1 MASEL
6 GVDATSPTLYGY
18 LKVLINT
25 ILPDASEDEV
35 NAILCLRC
43 VVEDAPM
50 QQVDPD
56 VLEALFPVT
65 DLKVVEDNV
74 ELLVCRV
81 L

>member
-6 GVDATSPTLYGY
+6 DVDATSPTLYGY
-18 LKVLINT
+18 LNALINT
-25 ILPDASEDEV
+25 ILPEASEDEV
-35 NAILCLRC
+35 IAIRLMRS
-43 VVEDAPM
+43 VVEDDPM

-56 VLEALFPVT
+56 VLEALFPGA

-74 ELLVCRV
+74 KLFAFKV